1 MLKQRLKVIAVAGFV
16 VVALTGFSRHG
27 HSHSSGGGGGCSG
40 PSHTSSSSTSG
51 GSGSYDSDS
60 DSYGS
65 TDDPYDSTN
74 GSYGSADD
82 SGGLPA
88 STPGTRY
95 GYTNRPTHRPD
106 STPSDGDGDST
117 VSATAKT
124 VSCAHPATGG
134 RKAVTSSKVEVKAA
148 GGHGDA
154 ARVYVDVRFADAAGS
169 TVDRGKAS
177 VMLKPGQTKTIT
189 VDMSAPSEV
198 SRVDSCEAS
207 VV

>member
-40 PSHTSSSSTSG
+40 PSHTSSGSTSG
-51 GSGSYDSDS
+51 GSGSYDSDD

-65 TDDPYDSTN
+65 TDD
-74 GSYGSADD
+74 SYGSADD

-95 GYTNRPTHRPD
+95 GYTDRPTHYSD
-106 STPSDGDGDST
+106 STPSDGGDPT

-124 VSCAHPATGG
+124 VSCAHPASGG
-134 RKAVTSSKVEVKAA
+134 RKAVTSSKVEVTAA
-148 GGHGDA
+148 RGHGGA
-154 ARVYVDVRFADAAGS
+154 ARVYVDVRFADAGGS

-177 VMLKPGQTKTIT
+177 VTLKPGQTKTVT

-198 SRVDSCEAS
+198 SRVASCEAS